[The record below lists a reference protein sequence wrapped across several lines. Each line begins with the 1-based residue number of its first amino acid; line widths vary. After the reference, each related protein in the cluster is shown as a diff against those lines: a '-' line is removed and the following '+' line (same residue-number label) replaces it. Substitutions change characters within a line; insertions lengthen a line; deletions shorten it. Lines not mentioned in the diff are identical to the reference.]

1 MSHYSDPTQA
11 LLHKLNTSVA
21 RIADTLEQSERASAK
36 NLALIQAGDVLAGNI
51 QAFMNIL
58 PKDEKGNVTREL
70 LQQSLDRWAQVKD

>member
-36 NLALIQAGDVLAGNI
+36 NLALIQAGDALAGNI
-51 QAFMNIL
+51 KAFMTIL
-58 PKDEKGNVTREL
+58 PKDDKGTVTRDL
-70 LQQSLDRWAQVKD
+70 LQHSLDQWMRVKD

>member
-36 NLALIQAGDVLAGNI
+36 NLALIQAGNGLADAVK
-51 QAFMNIL
+51 AFMTIL
-58 PKDEKGNVTREL
+58 PKDEKGTITRDL
-70 LQQSLDRWAQVKD
+70 LQHSLDRWNQVKD